1 MSKVE
6 NEILDDKWFR
16 GEWRFRPRDKQ
27 LCVVVLNKIINLPLV
42 CLFLEKDCVFL
53 DIRSIKKQ
61 NSKTDKYETETIS
74 YYTINWDGVAH
85 WKPLG
90 LPESVNERV
99 MAEIEKLCEV
109 IGE

>member
-1 MSKVE
+1 MLISGKRLR
-6 NEILDDKWFR
+6 IL
-16 GEWRFRPRDKQ
+16 GYTEY
-27 LCVVVLNKIINLPLV
+27 
-42 CLFLEKDCVFL
+42 
-53 DIRSIKKQ
+53 KKQ
-61 NSKTDKYETETIS
+61 NSKTDKHETETIS

-99 MAEIEKLCEV
+99 MVEIEKLCEV